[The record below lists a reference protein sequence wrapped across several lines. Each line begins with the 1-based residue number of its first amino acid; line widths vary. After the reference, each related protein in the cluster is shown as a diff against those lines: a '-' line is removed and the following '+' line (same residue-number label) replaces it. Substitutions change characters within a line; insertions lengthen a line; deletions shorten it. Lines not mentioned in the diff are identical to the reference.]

1 MTHTK
6 SRGVVVYTD
15 AEIAM
20 IFNWN
25 DHCLIEDCSFKE
37 TIMTTLK
44 EGFGIDRT
52 LQGVLTK
59 MYAVL
64 KQHNSKRAPTV
75 AKVLVEGTRCI
86 DITHF
91 KGKLGEELR
100 KGRKDLELPLLGDE
114 YVLAKE
120 RASQRS
126 TVRTRAV
133 MQPPFRSRVLLTYLQ
148 AK

>member
-1 MTHTK
+1 MTHIK
-6 SRGVVVYTD
+6 PREVVVYTD

-25 DHCLIEDCSFKE
+25 DHCLIENCSFKE

-44 EGFGIDRT
+44 EGFGTDRT
-52 LQGVLTK
+52 LKGVVTK

-64 KQHNSKRAPTV
+64 KQHNSKRTPSV
-75 AKVLVEGTRCI
+75 AEVLVEGTRCI
-86 DITHF
+86 NTTHF
-91 KGKLGEELR
+91 KGNLGEELR

-114 YVLAKE
+114 YTLAKE

-133 MQPPFRSRVLLTYLQ
+133 MQPLLRSRVLLTYLQ